1 MEGVKWYYGMFRGVE
16 DIVSVD
22 RAGRVVIPK
31 AIRRAAGVDE
41 RARFL
46 IAVTEEGRIV
56 LQKLDLKMV
65 AARLERELA
74 GKDVEAIARKIR
86 EEVRARIRKDY
97 PDLPA

>member
-1 MEGVKWYYGMFRGVE
+1 ME
-16 DIVSVD
+16 DIVTVD

-41 RARFL
+41 RASLL
-46 IAVTEEGRIV
+46 IAVTAEGRIV
-56 LQKLDLKMV
+56 LQKLDLKTV
-65 AARLERELA
+65 AARLEKELE
-74 GKDVEAIARKIR
+74 GKDVGAIARRIR